1 MTQIIDLGKLRF
13 HWADSWSSSTEYE
26 LNDVVKYG
34 GNAYVYTNAVAT
46 TNNLPTN
53 TTYWKTMVEGI
64 NFIGIYSTSVGYK
77 PGDSVTHGPNLYLC
91 ENPSTGNTPP
101 NSTYWS
107 KIASGIQYEGAFNS
121 GSTYQKDD
129 IATYG
134 GSVYI
139 ALQDTAGSNA
149 PSSSANTAYWAKL
162 VDGTYPDQAGLTN
175 YILKTDGTNVS
186 WTNAP
191 TLDDATIT
199 DDLIVGGTTYV
210 GNDADNFD
218 AAAVLT
224 GAKAVFDMSSSPYG
238 QIAIHNSNTTSST
251 DVIAYSANGVDAS
264 GWIDMGITSEDFAQE
279 EFGVTG
285 PNDGYIFMEAP
296 ETFTETVTNKALT
309 GNVATLTIGANDFRV
324 GMPVTVTGVDA
335 TFNGTYTITARTS
348 TTFSYAKTASNV
360 TSTAASG
367 TAVAGKTG
375 AGNLVLATGANGT
388 DNKIIFAAGGLTS
401 GNEQMSIT
409 PDVNVHIEIDTPS
422 TSSTTGALTVVGGVG
437 IAGSV
442 NIAGNTTITGNL
454 SFGGGSTSAENLTVT
469 NPLVFVGDGNNAD
482 TQDLGL
488 VGEYSATVTV
498 STATVNNKALTSN
511 VATLTTAAA
520 HNFLV
525 GDRVTIAG
533 VDATF
538 NGTYALTA
546 IPTATTFSY
555 AKTAS
560 NVTSAAVSPT
570 GTADAVTRREYAGV
584 VRDASDGVIKF
595 FQDAITKPSS
605 TVNFAEAGLTYA
617 DIQVDDITADQITA
631 TGNLAVGTDK
641 LTVNTSTGAVGMSG
655 ALTTTGL
662 ITANGGLTTSGA
674 LTVSGG
680 ATFTGTTNI
689 QEIRET
695 VVDVTLS
702 SNAGTLDWTA
712 GNIYYIATSPT
723 GNMTLNVTNVPTDAS
738 RVMTINVLTTQG
750 STGYIPGTFQIGG
763 SSQTIRWSGGSAPT
777 PTSSSGKIDIFSFT
791 MQRTTAGAWIVYG
804 SSSLNY

>member
-13 HWADSWSSSTEYE
+13 HWADSWNSSTEYE

-46 TNNLPTN
+46 TGNLPTN

-64 NFIGIYSTSVGYK
+64 NFLGVYSSGTAYK
-77 PGDSVTHGPNLYLC
+77 PGDSVTHGANLYLA
-91 ENPSTGNTPP
+91 ENPTTGNTPP
-101 NSTYWS
+101 NATYWS
-107 KIASGIQYEGAFNS
+107 KLASGIQYEGAYS
-121 GSTYQKDD
+121 SSTNYQKDD
-129 IATYG
+129 IVSYG

-139 ALQDTAGSNA
+139 ALSDFINFVPT
-149 PSSSANTAYWAKL
+149 NTTYWAKL
-162 VDGTYPDQAGLTN
+162 VDGTYPAQGGLTN
-175 YILKTDGTNVS
+175 YILKTDGSNVS

-191 TLDDATIT
+191 TLDDATIV
-199 DDLIVGGTTYV
+199 DDLIVGGTTYA
-210 GNDADNFD
+210 GNDADDFD

-224 GAKAVFDMSSSPYG
+224 GARAVFDMNSSPYG
-238 QIAIHNSNTTSST
+238 QVAVHNSNTTSST

-264 GWIDMGITSEDFAQE
+264 GWIDMGITGEDFNQAT
-279 EFGVTG
+279 FGITG
-285 PNDGYIFMEAP
+285 PNDGYIFMQAP
-296 ETFTETVTNKALT
+296 EKFTETVTNKALT
-309 GNVATLTIGANDFRV
+309 SNVATLTVGANDFRV

-360 TSTAASG
+360 ASTAASG

-388 DNKIIFAAGGLTS
+388 ENKIVFAAGGYDS

-409 PDVNVHIEIDTPS
+409 PDVNVHIEIPTPS

-469 NPLVFVGDGNNAD
+469 NPLVFVGNGNNAD

-498 STATVNNKALTSN
+498 STATVNNKALTDN

-546 IPTATTFSY
+546 IPTATTFRY
-555 AKTAS
+555 AKTNA
-560 NVTSAAVSPT
+560 NVASAAAS
-570 GTADAVTRREYAGV
+570 GTADAVTRREYAGA
-584 VRDASDGVIKF
+584 VRDATDGVFKF

-617 DIQVDDITADQITA
+617 DIQVDDITADQITG
-631 TGNLAVGTDK
+631 TGNLTIATNK
-641 LTVNTSTGAVGMSG
+641 LTVNASTGAVGMSG

-662 ITANGGLTTSGA
+662 ITANGGITSSGA
-674 LTVSGG
+674 VTLTGGVTMSG
-680 ATFTGTTNI
+680 I
-689 QEIRET
+689 VDVQELREST
-695 VVDVTLS
+695 VDVTLS
-702 SNAGTLDWTA
+702 SNSGTLDWTA
-712 GNIYYIATSPT
+712 GNIYYIATAPT
-723 GNMTLNVTNVPTDAS
+723 GNMTLNVTNVPTDVS
-738 RVMTINVLTTQG
+738 KIMTINVFTTQG
-750 STGYIPGTFQIGG
+750 STGYIPGTFQING
-763 SSQTIRWSGGSAPT
+763 SAQTIRWAGGTAPT
-777 PTSSSGKIDIFSFT
+777 PTSSAGKIDIFSFT
-791 MQRTTAGAWIVYG
+791 LQRTSGGAWIVYG
-804 SSSLNY
+804 SSSLNF

>member
-46 TNNLPTN
+46 TGNLPTN

-64 NFIGIYSTSVGYK
+64 NFLGVYSSGTAYK
-77 PGDSVTHGPNLYLC
+77 PGDSVTHGGNLYLA
-91 ENPSTGNTPP
+91 ENATTGNTPP
-101 NSTYWS
+101 NATYWS
-107 KIASGIQYEGAFNS
+107 KIASGIQYEGAYS
-121 GSTYQKDD
+121 SSTNYQKDD
-129 IATYG
+129 IVSYG

-139 ALQDTAGSNA
+139 ALSDFINFIPTNA
-149 PSSSANTAYWAKL
+149 SYWAKL
-162 VDGTYPDQAGLTN
+162 VDGTYPDQAGLAN
-175 YILKTDGTNVS
+175 YILKTDGANVS

-210 GNDADNFD
+210 GNAADNFD
-218 AAAVLT
+218 VDAVLT

-279 EFGVTG
+279 EFGITG

-309 GNVATLTIGANDFRV
+309 SNVATLTIGANDFRV

-360 TSTAASG
+360 SSTAASG

-388 DNKIIFAAGGLTS
+388 ENKIVFAAGGLTS

-488 VGEYSATVTV
+488 VGEYSTTVTV

-511 VATLTTAAA
+511 VATLTTAAP

-525 GDRVTIAG
+525 GDRITVAG

-560 NVTSAAVSPT
+560 NVTSAAAS
-570 GTADAVTRREYAGV
+570 GTADAVTRREYAGA
-584 VRDASDGVIKF
+584 VRDATDGVFKF

-617 DIQVDDITADQITA
+617 DIRVDDITADQITG
-631 TGNLAVGTDK
+631 TGNLTIATNK
-641 LTVNTSTGAVGMSG
+641 LTVDASTGAVGMSG

-680 ATFTGTTNI
+680 AAFTGTTDM
-689 QEIRET
+689 QELRET

-712 GNIYYIATSPT
+712 GNIYYIATAPT

-738 RVMTINVLTTQG
+738 KIMTINVLTTQG
-750 STGYIPGTFQIGG
+750 STGYVPGTFQIGG
-763 SSQTIRWSGGSAPT
+763 SAQTIRWAGGSAPT
-777 PTSSSGKIDIFSFT
+777 PTSSAGKIDIFSFT
-791 MQRTTAGAWIVYG
+791 MQRTSGGAWIVYG
-804 SSSLNY
+804 SSSLNF

>member
-1 MTQIIDLGKLRF
+1 MTLIDLGKLRF
-13 HWADSWSSSTEYE
+13 YWADTYSSSTEYE

-34 GNAYVYTNAVAT
+34 GNTYVYTNAVAT

-64 NFIGIYSTSVGYK
+64 NFLGVYSTGTAYK
-77 PGDSVTHGPNLYLC
+77 PGDAVTHGGNLYLA
-91 ENPSTGNTPP
+91 ENATTGNTPP
-101 NSTYWS
+101 NATYWS
-107 KIASGIQYEGAFNS
+107 LIASGIQYSGAYS
-121 GSTYQKDD
+121 SSAVYQKDD
-129 IATYG
+129 VVSYG
-134 GSVYI
+134 GSAYI
-139 ALQDTAGSNA
+139 AILDNTNFIPTNA
-149 PSSSANTAYWAKL
+149 TYWAKL
-162 VDGTYPDQAGLTN
+162 VDGTYPDQAGN
-175 YILKTDGTNVS
+175 NNKILKTDGTSVS

-191 TLDDATIT
+191 TLDDVTIV
-199 DDLIVGGTTYV
+199 DDLIVGGTAYA
-210 GNDADNFD
+210 GNAADNFD
-218 AAAVLT
+218 VDAVLT
-224 GAKAVFDMSSSPYG
+224 GAVAVFDMNSSPYG
-238 QIAIHNSNTTSST
+238 QIAVHNSSTTSST

-264 GWIDMGITSEDFAQE
+264 GWIDMGITGEDFNQAT
-279 EFGVTG
+279 FGITG
-285 PNDGYIFMEAP
+285 PNDGYIFMQAP
-296 ETFTETVTNKALT
+296 EKFTETVTNKALT
-309 GNVATLTIGANDFRV
+309 SNVATLTIGANDFRV
-324 GMPVTVTGVDA
+324 GMPVVVSGVDA

-388 DNKIIFAAGGLTS
+388 ENKIIFAAGGYDS

-409 PDVNVHIEIDTPS
+409 PDENVHIEINTPS
-422 TSSTTGALTVVGGVG
+422 TSSSTGALTVVGGVG
-437 IAGSV
+437 VQGDMNVAGDVSIV
-442 NIAGNTTITGNL
+442 GNL
-454 SFGGGSTSAENLTVT
+454 SFGGGSTSAENLAVT
-469 NPLVFVGDGNNAD
+469 NPLVFVGDQNNAD

-488 VGEYSATVTV
+488 VGEYSAAV
-498 STATVNNKALTSN
+498 SVATATVNNKALANN

-525 GDRVTIAG
+525 GDRITVAG

-570 GTADAVTRREYAGV
+570 GTANAVTRREYAGV

-595 FQDAITKPSS
+595 FQDAITKQSS
-605 TVNFAEAGLTYA
+605 TVNFAESGLTYA

-641 LTVNTSTGAVGMSG
+641 LTVNTSTGAVGMAG

-680 ATFTGTTNI
+680 ATFTGTTDM
-689 QEIRET
+689 QELRET
-695 VVDVTLS
+695 VVDVTLA
-702 SNAGTLDWTA
+702 SNAGTLNWTA
-712 GNIYYIATSPT
+712 GNIYYIATAPT

-763 SSQTIRWSGGSAPT
+763 VSQTIRWAGGSAPT
-777 PTSSSGKIDIFSFT
+777 PTSSAGKIDIFSFT

-804 SSSLNY
+804 TASLNF